1 MSIDNIYKMVTDQII
16 DRINRTGLLPWAQ
29 PWKVSA
35 AAAGT
40 MPRNITGHEYRGVN
54 VMLLSGIV
62 EDTGCNIFASLK
74 QVNAAGGWVKQ
85 GVHGHQ
91 VIFWKWINVTGKDNE
106 EKKIPLLR
114 YYTVFNLSDTTLSDK
129 WKKITPPAPTFTEVK
144 GREMIDNWKEKPE
157 IKNQGN
163 RAFYHPAGDYIQ
175 LPAAGQFKSAAGY
188 FATMAHECCH
198 ATGHAKRLARPGVM
212 SPNFFGSH
220 DYSFEELVAEIGAAY
235 LCGRAGIVDQV
246 IDNAAAYVKGW
257 SDKLKDNTKWIVQAA
272 AQAEKS
278 ARYILN
284 EKTDYKK
291 ETTAPVSGGKE

>member
-1 MSIDNIYKMVTDQII
+1 
-16 DRINRTGLLPWAQ
+16 
-29 PWKVSA
+29 
-35 AAAGT
+35 
-40 MPRNITGHEYRGVN
+40 
-54 VMLLSGIV
+54 
-62 EDTGCNIFASLK
+62 
-74 QVNAAGGWVKQ
+74 
-85 GVHGHQ
+85 
-91 VIFWKWINVTGKDNE
+91 
-106 EKKIPLLR
+106 
-114 YYTVFNLSDTTLSDK
+114 
-129 WKKITPPAPTFTEVK
+129 
-144 GREMIDNWKEKPE
+144 MIDNWKEKPE

-284 EKTDYKK
+284 EKTDYEK